1 MKHSYC
7 IMSAAAIKVL
17 AFVLLN
23 LTFLNML
30 AYSQAKSTSTT
41 ERMINYEKLKNQLQL
56 STKSQTPQPE
66 LVIKPNPAKNTSS
79 TIFFYDNMESGVNG
93 WTTERYSGTTD
104 DLWHQTLTDAN
115 SPTKSWWCGVV
126 GQSNYSTGN
135 RIHNALISPTINLT
149 SASGSVILTFAE
161 KYFTEKGWDFCMVDA
176 SSNAGTNWTPLR
188 GLYGIST
195 SGNSNGWKL
204 TQLNLSQ
211 FAGSQINIRF
221 RFDTG
226 DSLFNDF
233 TGWFIDDIIV
243 YDKVGTIS
251 GKVFF
256 DVNQNSINDTD
267 DPGINNWVVRASG
280 PVILQTPTNS
290 IGNYSLI
297 LPQGD
302 YLIND
307 IAQPDWTNTY
317 PNPPHPLITLQT
329 PDTAVQNIDFGYYR
343 QGCIISGMKFNDLNH
358 NGIKDALEPGVP
370 NFEIY
375 LQSQTDYRT
384 TLTNASGRYSFYIFQ
399 PNIYT
404 IGEEVKDSW
413 IQTYPESETWTIEVL
428 DLTSN
433 FTNVDF
439 GNHFLEGANSIYGH
453 KFHDLNQNGAK
464 DQNEPGVPYW
474 GIYLNGLIND
484 YTRTDE
490 YGNYSFL
497 NIPNGNY
504 TITEEEKNGW
514 QQTYPAS
521 GQWHFELSNNTTV
534 ENVDFGNYYTGGFN
548 SIYGQKFNDA
558 NRNGVKDESEIGIP
572 GWKINLGGNT
582 SRHTFTDSSGN
593 YKFLS
598 LLDGNYSVH
607 EDRKDGWRQS
617 YPTNSSYQF
626 NLSGDTT
633 VTNADFGN
641 YEVQPGSISGMK
653 FNDQNANGVKDSGE
667 PGLPDWRINISG
679 GGVNSFTITNAEGFY
694 SFAGLWRGTYTIS
707 EAARDGWI
715 QTYPH
720 QFGSHSVNL
729 DYEENR
735 TDVNFGNMQQVYQTV
750 FRTFTP
756 ESLALAV
763 NSKGAKKPE
772 KAKPDKVEFSINFIN
787 SETKS
792 TKSLIINFK
801 IGILNR
807 QLKTNKPATI
817 EFLNDNL
824 VTINFAVPIQPD
836 DSIIVSGFGIK
847 PKYQRVKW
855 SWLFTDDTKSST
867 YKSANFLTNELRLQM
882 PNALNVV
889 EIVGAGLKVGLGG
902 AHTVLHSNY
911 KDVLKSLVEKNNRMH
926 IGEPRSLYKFSD
938 GRVIHKQQRNL
949 SPTKGQN
956 RLFAQSVAFKVN
968 LKASDIGIIPTGLG
982 NLIFNDK
989 VNVSNPLNNLSLK
1002 QIASKLDSFMTLVT
1016 LPRID
1021 SLLLD
1026 STLKII
1032 NRAFSGPIDTL
1043 SFGTVIRLKGVRPLA
1058 DVPFLHVDSTG
1069 TLPGYNDNFSNYPE
1083 VPGKFIL
1090 NQNYPNPFNPTTI
1103 VGFYLPS
1110 ESYVTLRIF
1119 NTLGQLVTAV
1129 INNELMEDGYNEV
1142 EISTQNLN
1150 LSSGI
1155 YFYQLTCN
1163 TLDDE
1168 DGNSSTTFSS
1178 IKKMVI
1184 IK

>member
-1 MKHSYC
+1 MKILFALCLFNY
-7 IMSAAAIKVL
+7 
-17 AFVLLN
+17 LL
-23 LTFLNML
+23 LSTP
-30 AYSQAKSTSTT
+30 AYSQGKHHSLNERTTNYNKQKS
-41 ERMINYEKLKNQLQL
+41 QLQR
-56 STKSQTPQPE
+56 STQEQTPNSK
-66 LVIKPNPAKNTSS
+66 LSIKPNPAKKTSS
-79 TIFFYDNMESGVNG
+79 TIYFYDNMESGVNG

-104 DLWHQTLTDAN
+104 DLWHQTSTDAN
-115 SPTKSWWCGVV
+115 SPTKSWWCGVE
-126 GQSNYSTGN
+126 GQSNYFTGKQ
-135 RIHNALISPTINLT
+135 IHNAIVSPTINLT

-176 SSNAGTNWTPLR
+176 SSDAGTNWTPLR

-233 TGWFIDDIIV
+233 PGWLIDDVII

-256 DVNQNSINDTD
+256 DINQNSINDTD
-267 DPGINNWVVRASG
+267 EPGINNWFVKATG
-280 PVILQTPTNS
+280 AVILQTPTNS
-290 IGNYSLI
+290 TGAYSLI

-307 IAQPDWTNTY
+307 IAQPGWTNTY
-317 PNPPHPLITLQT
+317 PWTPYPPITLQT

-343 QGCIISGMKFNDLNH
+343 QGCIISGVKFNDLNR
-358 NGIKDALEPGVP
+358 NGIKDALEPGIP
-370 NFEIY
+370 DFEIW
-375 LQSQTDYRT
+375 LISETEYRT
-384 TLTNASGRYSFYIFQ
+384 TVTNTAGRYSFYIFQ
-399 PNIYT
+399 PDIYT
-404 IGEEVKDSW
+404 IGEELKDNW
-413 IQTYPESETWTIEVL
+413 IQTYPESGTWTIEVL
-428 DLTSN
+428 DLASN
-433 FTNVDF
+433 FENIDF
-439 GNHFLEGANSIYGH
+439 GNYFLEGANSIYGQ
-453 KFHDLNQNGAK
+453 KFHDLNQNGIK
-464 DQNEPGVPYW
+464 DQNEPGVQNW
-474 GIYLNGLIND
+474 GIFLNGLIND
-484 YTRTDE
+484 FTRTDE
-490 YGNYSFL
+490 SGYYSFI

-504 TITEEEKNGW
+504 TIIEEEKNGW

-521 GQWHFELSNNTTV
+521 GQWLFELSRDTTIG
-534 ENVDFGNYYTGGFN
+534 NVDFGNYYSGSFN

-558 NRNGVKDESEIGIP
+558 NRNGVKDLSEIGIP
-572 GWKINLGGNT
+572 GWKIHLSGNT

-598 LLDGNYSVH
+598 LLDGNYSVR
-607 EDRKDGWRQS
+607 EDYIDGWRQS
-617 YPTNSSYQF
+617 YPINSSYQF

-633 VTNADFGN
+633 VNEADFGN
-641 YEVQPGSISGMK
+641 YEVQPGSISGLK
-653 FNDQNANGVKDSGE
+653 FNDQNGNGVRDSGE
-667 PGLPDWRINISG
+667 PGLSDFRINISG
-679 GGVNSFTITNAEGFY
+679 NNVNYYTVTNPDGFY
-694 SFAGLWRGTYTIS
+694 SFPGLWRGSYTIR
-707 EAARDGWI
+707 EETRDGWI

-720 QFGSHSVNL
+720 HFSSHSVNL

-763 NSKGAKKPE
+763 NLKGLKKPE
-772 KAKPDKVEFSINFIN
+772 KIKPDKVEFSITFIN
-787 SETKS
+787 FETKP
-792 TKSLIINFK
+792 TKSVTINFK
-801 IGILNR
+801 IRILNQ
-807 QLKTNKPATI
+807 QLNTNIPATM
-817 EFLNDNL
+817 EFISDIL
-824 VTINFAVPIQPD
+824 VTINFEAPIPPG
-836 DSIIVSGFGIK
+836 DSIIVSGFGSK

-867 YKSANFLTNELRLQM
+867 YKSANFLTNELRMPM

-902 AHTVLHSNY
+902 AHTVLHNNY
-911 KDVLKSLVEKNNRMH
+911 KDVIKSLVEKNNRMH

-938 GRVIHKQQRNL
+938 NRVISKQLRNL
-949 SPTKGQN
+949 TPTKGQN
-956 RLFAQSVAFKVN
+956 RLFAQAVAFKVN
-968 LKASDIGIIPTGLG
+968 LIASDRGIIPSGLG

-989 VNVSNPLNNLSLK
+989 VNTSNPLNNLSLK

-1026 STLKII
+1026 STLRKI
-1032 NRAFSGPIDTL
+1032 NKGFSGPIDTL
-1043 SFGTVIRLKGVRPLA
+1043 SFGTVLRLKGVRPLS
-1058 DVPFLHVDSTG
+1058 DVPFLQVDSTA
-1069 TLPGYNDNFSNYPE
+1069 TLPGYNYDLSNYPE
-1083 VPGKFIL
+1083 VPREFVL
-1090 NQNYPNPFNPTTI
+1090 NQNYPNPFNPSTVI
-1103 VGFYLPS
+1103 GFYLPS
-1110 ESYVTLRIF
+1110 ESYVTLKIF
-1119 NTLGQLVTAV
+1119 NTLGQLVATV
-1129 INNELMEDGYNEV
+1129 INSELMEDGYNEV
-1142 EISTQNLN
+1142 ELSAHTLN

-1155 YFYQLTCN
+1155 YYYQLTCN
-1163 TLDDE
+1163 TLGEDD
-1168 DGNSSTTFSS
+1168 GSSTKTFSA